1 MRYNIV
7 VCDDNKAI
15 RDKIVKALRSLEQEL
30 NENFEIEQFASAEEL
45 LFEYSESTDILIL
58 DIQMLQMT
66 GMQAAREL
74 RKRDRNVQII
84 FLTALSEYAV
94 EGYNVHAYSFLV
106 KPVSESVLK
115 DKVRS
120 VIDLMSVDKPVY
132 IEFKSKDGIDVV
144 NIGTVLYIESFS
156 HDVVVHTAEG
166 AKKYPKR
173 MRDIEDR
180 LYEHDFFRIH
190 KSYVINL
197 KKVTRIS
204 GENVIL
210 EDGSVLPVS
219 RNRRKEF
226 LIRFTE
232 FMQ

>member
-1 MRYNIV
+1 MRT
-7 VCDDNKAI
+7 
-15 RDKIVKALRSLEQEL
+15 LRS
-30 NENFEIEQFASAEEL
+30 
-45 LFEYSESTDILIL
+45 
-58 DIQMLQMT
+58 
-66 GMQAAREL
+66 
-74 RKRDRNVQII
+74 
-84 FLTALSEYAV
+84 ALSEYAV
-94 EGYNVHAYSFLV
+94 EGYDVHAYSFLV

-190 KSYVINL
+190 KPLFFTLFSGSLPACCSLFVSISASYFL
-197 KKVTRIS
+197 KISTRHH
-204 GENVIL
+204 
-210 EDGSVLPVS
+210 D
-219 RNRRKEF
+219 
-226 LIRFTE
+226 
-232 FMQ
+232 